1 MVNTSFASLASGVYS
16 NVYAGKGELMAN
28 VVISGRVDERI
39 RHKAEIMAKAAGLS
53 LGAFVS
59 GCVIDMV
66 ESGQIPRSSQEI
78 EDDRI
83 IRMKLAHQNL
93 KEISKAFATNTPLD
107 SMSHDELM
115 EEAYGDRA

>member
-1 MVNTSFASLASGVYS
+1 
-16 NVYAGKGELMAN
+16 MAN
-28 VVISGRVDERI
+28 VVISGRVDEQL
-39 RHKAEIMAKAAGLS
+39 RHKAEIMAEEAGIS

-66 ESGQIPRSSQEI
+66 ESGQIPRSSQKI
-78 EDDRI
+78 EDDRVL
-83 IRMKLAHQNL
+83 RMKLAHKNL
-93 KEISKAFATNTPLD
+93 KEISKLFATNTPLD